1 MEIILSVKIETR
13 EISEFSISVGIIILV
28 PNSNDC
34 KSFNRCVCVCV
45 CVCSWM
51 LQSER
56 NFMRD

>member
-45 CVCSWM
+45 CVCVQ
-51 LQSER
+51 L
-56 NFMRD
+56 DAAK